1 MTKKLYVT
9 AITLGLLL
17 PIIAVAENVP
27 TLDEV
32 VVTATKTVEK
42 RKDVPNSVVI
52 KDVLDIEESPARGVG
67 ELLSNE
73 LGIDWRTRG
82 NYGGAAEELHLRG
95 MSGEETQV
103 LVNGVRTNSP
113 SLGTADV
120 GILPLNNIE
129 RIEVVKGAGSLL
141 YGSGAMAGTV
151 SVFTK
156 SPKRDVTDIKVRA
169 GYGTEDTYELSA
181 EQGMFL
187 PNDFGYYFTASKRK
201 TDGFRDNGD
210 LDQKD
215 ASLKLVMDK
224 GEILSASLYGDFI
237 DREFGVPGVKPEAG
251 TITYSI
257 NGVAF
262 YNDNAASLLDEG
274 ASDDA
279 HAVLNIDS
287 RPLDWLKLHFETDY
301 AYVESYNL
309 TRYNADGWTT
319 SAGEGLKTWVTNKVS
334 RVEGNFE
341 VEPFSSM
348 SLLFGADYEHHDWDT
363 KDITLDVNGNDTSS
377 VTFNNAALNTKGGYV
392 EAQYRP
398 IEPLKLL
405 AGIRQESHSTFGYE
419 NIPHFGLVF
428 NPLENTVVKASHG
441 KFFKA
446 PTPNDLFWPEDDSV
460 RGNPNLDAETGWHSD
475 VTLEQELFDDEL
487 FVSLTYFEWDV
498 DNKIEWAENPAY
510 PGPWGNKW
518 TPTNLNKSNG
528 KGWEVGTKFTPSS
541 AINLSLSYTYSDAE
555 DETPTLIRNAQ
566 YVPEHTAKGS
576 VTYRGMSGLV
586 ATLTTRYVSDRDFYR
601 SSTDTTPTDIL
612 DSYMITDVKIEQR
625 LHDNWLV
632 SLYGNNVFEKGY
644 DTYVGSFTDQTGT
657 RVYSTYPSAERSFF
671 VSLTYEF

>member
-1 MTKKLYVT
+1 MTKKLYVA
-9 AITLGLLL
+9 AITLGLML
-17 PIIAVAENVP
+17 PMNTLAENVP
-27 TLDEV
+27 TMDEV

-42 RKDVPNSVVI
+42 RKDVPNAVI
-52 KDVLDIEESPARGVG
+52 LIDEMDISESPARGVG

-73 LGIDWRTRG
+73 LGVDWRTRG

-95 MSGEETQV
+95 MSGEETQ
-103 LVNGVRTNSP
+103 LLINGVRANSP
-113 SLGTADV
+113 SLGSANV

-187 PNDFGYYFTASKRK
+187 RDDFGYYLTASKRE

-210 LDQKD
+210 LDHND

-224 GEILSASLYGDFI
+224 GDMLSVSLYGDYI
-237 DREFGVPGVKPEAG
+237 DREFGVPGVKPSAG
-251 TITYSI
+251 TSAYSI

-262 YNDNAASLLDEG
+262 YNDDSASLLNEG
-274 ASDDA
+274 GSEDA
-279 HAVLNIDS
+279 HVVLSVDS
-287 RPLDWLKLHFETDY
+287 QPLDWFKLHLETDY
-301 AYVESYNL
+301 AYIESYNL
-309 TRYNADGWTT
+309 ERYNADGWTT

-334 RVEGNFE
+334 RMEGNFE
-341 VEPFSSM
+341 VKPFSGA
-348 SLLFGADYEHHDWDT
+348 SLLFGADYEQHDWDT
-363 KDITLDVNGNDTSS
+363 KNITLDVSGNDTAS
-377 VTFNNAALNTKGGYV
+377 VTTNNAALNTKGGYI

-428 NPLENTVVKASHG
+428 NPFQNTVVKASHG

-446 PTPNDLFWPEDDSV
+446 PTPNDLFWPEDDGV

-475 VTLEQELFDDEL
+475 VTLEQEFFDDEF

-498 DNKIEWAENPAY
+498 DNKIEWAENPSY

-528 KGWEVGTKFTPSS
+528 KGWEVGTKFDPSPEIS
-541 AINLSLSYTYSDAE
+541 FSFSYTYSDAE
-555 DETPTLIRNAQ
+555 DETPTLIRKAQ
-566 YVPEHTAKGS
+566 YVPKHTAKAGL
-576 VTYRGMSGLV
+576 TYRSTLGLV
-586 ATLTTRYVSDRDFYR
+586 ASLTTRYVSDRDFYR
-601 SSTDTTPTDIL
+601 SSTTTTPTDIL
-612 DSYMITDVKIEQR
+612 DSYIVTDFKVEQR
-625 LHDNWLV
+625 LQDSWLV

-644 DTYVGSFTDQTGT
+644 DTYVGSFIDQTAT
-657 RVYSTYPSAERSFF
+657 RVYSTYPSAGRSFF